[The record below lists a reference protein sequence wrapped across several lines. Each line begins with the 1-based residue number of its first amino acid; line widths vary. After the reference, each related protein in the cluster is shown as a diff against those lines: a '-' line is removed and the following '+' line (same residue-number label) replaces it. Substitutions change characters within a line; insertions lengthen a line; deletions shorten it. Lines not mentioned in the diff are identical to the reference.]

1 MNTAKPGLEPGF
13 VVLVAPS
20 GSYRIAPYVR
30 AASQLGMQILVVSDS
45 AHSLVSEVAN
55 GITVDFTD
63 PDQAFARIV
72 DALLAKNVMCI
83 LATDDSCVGLCSRV
97 ANHFGLAQNSI
108 TAASLTQ
115 RKDLGRDALKKSGR
129 NHPEYQLI
137 PISKIGPGTLTV
149 AYPVVIKPL
158 GLSASRGVI
167 RANNEND
174 FLAACDR
181 IETILDKT
189 GITGFN
195 RSHLLVEAYI
205 DGDEFAVEGFICNG
219 NFHLLT
225 IFDKPEPL
233 VGPFF
238 EETYYLT
245 PSQLSG
251 HLKARL
257 IDEVAGCCQA
267 YGLEQ
272 GPVHAEARITAEGK
286 VVLIELAART
296 IGGQCGQLIEFSLG
310 QKLEEI
316 IIQGLCGHLP
326 EASEQVH
333 SAGVLM
339 IPVTDA
345 GILQR
350 IEGMTEALQVPYVKD
365 LEIHIAPGYELIP
378 LPEGSSYLGFIFA
391 QGPDYRLTYQALK
404 DAYQKLRF
412 VTRPKWTLEPLVSG

>member
-30 AASQLGMQILVVSDS
+30 AAKQLGMQILVVSNS
-45 AHSLVSEVAN
+45 AHSLVSEVAK

-63 PDQAFARIV
+63 PDQAFALIV
-72 DALLAKNVMCI
+72 DALLSKNVMCI
-83 LATDDSCVGLCSRV
+83 LATDDSCVALCSGV

-108 TAASLTQ
+108 TAALLTQ
-115 RKDLGRDALKKSGR
+115 RKDLGRDALKKAGR
-129 NHPEYQLI
+129 NHPDYQLI
-137 PISKIGPGTLTV
+137 TLSAIEPGTLTIEF
-149 AYPVVIKPL
+149 PIVVKPL

-167 RANNEND
+167 RANNKNE
-174 FLAACDR
+174 FIAACDR
-181 IETILDKT
+181 IEIILEKT

-195 RSHLLVEAYI
+195 RNNLLVEAYI

-219 NFHLLT
+219 KFHLLT

-233 VGPFF
+233 TGPFF

-245 PSQLSG
+245 PSQLNQQ
-251 HLKARL
+251 LKARL
-257 IDEVAGCCQA
+257 VDEVAACCQA

-272 GPVHAEARITAEGK
+272 GPVHAEARITADGK

-296 IGGQCGQLIEFSLG
+296 IGGQCGQLLEFSLG

-316 IIQGLCGHLP
+316 IIQGLCGQLP
-326 EASEQVH
+326 AASEQKH

-339 IPVTDA
+339 IPVTKA

-350 IEGMTEALQVPYVKD
+350 IEGMTEALQVPYIKD

-391 QGPDYRLTYQALK
+391 QAPDYKHTYQALK
-404 DAYQKLRF
+404 DAYAKLHF